1 MGIVQQHQVKK
12 EKTYILTYFTFMVR
26 ISQLDVLRL
35 LEICLWIKLLILTGF
50 HIRIDGSLASL
61 PCLAGC

>member
-12 EKTYILTYFTFMVR
+12 EKTYFTFMVR

-35 LEICLWIKLLILTGF
+35 LEICLWIKPLILIHF
-50 HIRIDGSLASL
+50 HI
-61 PCLAGC
+61 